1 MAALEQIKVEA
12 KISHEFFNVYT
23 YLMNADRMNSEFIT
37 YSLSLNPNA
46 FQRQSYRVARDAI
59 TLRRSYLANWAFMP
73 GHKIT
78 AYNVENL
85 ISTVFP
91 KQESNYTESNN
102 PKDVYL
108 SMHFV
113 QGDTQTT
120 SSANKEAISNTFQ
133 RFGSF
138 LALTMRFV
146 GYVVGRWQKFS
157 LDNSMMKKLYSY
169 GVDEDDEDDDDD
181 DKKKRKKNQGGRGA
195 GG

>member
-1 MAALEQIKVEA
+1 M
-12 KISHEFFNVYT
+12 S
-23 YLMNADRMNSEFIT
+23 
-37 YSLSLNPNA
+37 
-46 FQRQSYRVARDAI
+46 RDAI
-59 TLRRSYLANWAFMP
+59 TLRRSYLVNWNFFK

-91 KQESNYTESNN
+91 KQSEDYTASTN

-113 QGDTQTT
+113 QSDTQTT
-120 SSANKEAISNTFQ
+120 TSANKEAISNTFQ

-146 GYVVGRWQKFS
+146 GYVVGRWQKFN

-169 GVDEDDEDDDDD
+169 GVESDDEDDDDD
-181 DKKKRKKNQGGRGA
+181 DKKKRKKNQRGGT